1 MRPELGVRPAAPRES
16 ASPPFDKLV
25 FGSFLMFPSPGFRAA
40 KPAIWAA
47 ASNRWRLFARIDI
60 LALPFASANGIG
72 ACLANGPAHLFHI
85 SSPNYTPVA
94 PEPES
99 RLMAR
104 KLAALF
110 FFKPLTRK
118 WL

>member
-1 MRPELGVRPAAPRES
+1 LGERHAAPRES

-25 FGSFLMFPSPGFRAA
+25 FGSFLMFPGPGFRAA
-40 KPAIWAA
+40 KPAIWAV
-47 ASNRWRLFARIDI
+47 ASNRRRLLAYSRIAVRKRQWDRR
-60 LALPFASANGIG
+60 LLGQWTG
-72 ACLANGPAHLFHI
+72 AHI
-85 SSPNYTPVA
+85 SYFLPKLYTVRAGTRKSP
-94 PEPES
+94 

-110 FFKPLTRK
+110 FFKPLTRA

>member
-1 MRPELGVRPAAPRES
+1 MIQETGRAARGTARISQSSVRQA
-16 ASPPFDKLV
+16 
-25 FGSFLMFPSPGFRAA
+25 GFRLIPHIPKSRFPGREARHL
-40 KPAIWAA
+40 AA

-110 FFKPLTRK
+110 FFKPLTRE